1 MPDDRRFDADEL
13 HTFLETF
20 RKDFEARPLMFGGTL
35 IGVEA
40 AWNVLHEMD
49 AFLAGEV
56 PGDDLRFDAYM
67 SVANKYRCGNCT
79 LSSKVKQEMG
89 EDRAAADELIK
100 RLKEVDAARAAW
112 RARQRAVSVERQ
124 GEDA

>member
-1 MPDDRRFDADEL
+1 MPDERRFDEEEIR
-13 HTFLETF
+13 TFLETF

-35 IGVEA
+35 VGVEA

-67 SVANKYRCGNCT
+67 SVANRYRCGNCA

-100 RLKEVDAARAAW
+100 RLKEVDAARASW
-112 RARQRAVSVERQ
+112 RDRQRAKNAVQ
-124 GEDA
+124 QKDGT